1 MLDSISIKMEAMVE
15 LGIEPY
21 EYMVANSIYKL
32 GHKTEANKGWCTASK
47 QYLAE
52 CYGLS
57 RVSVSSIISRLVSKG
72 IVERRSNKSR
82 AVRATKIWEDTVV
95 LRKAYQGKPAKE
107 LDVECKDTLH
117 LGVNKADTQCKES
130 LHLGVNKA
138 DTECKESLHPIDNKI
153 YPQRIDRDMTLL
165 LIEDRVEKL
174 SEEMSANQLHLE
186 AICMNNRLDMK
197 HVMRMITPWAK
208 ENASTSFQNSNH
220 KKNSF
225 KKYVLNAKVT
235 NGSEPATITGSK
247 PMIKPGE
254 TRRYTA

>member
-82 AVRATKIWEDTVV
+82 AVRATKLWEDTVV
-95 LRKAYQGKPAKE
+95 LRKAYQGKPAKK

-117 LGVNKADTQCKES
+117 LGVNK
-130 LHLGVNKA
+130 V
-138 DTECKESLHPIDNKI
+138 DTECKGKL
-153 YPQRIDRDMTLL
+153 TL
-165 LIEDRVEKL
+165 RCKQ
-174 SEEMSANQLHLE
+174 S
-186 AICMNNRLDMK
+186 
-197 HVMRMITPWAK
+197 
-208 ENASTSFQNSNH
+208 
-220 KKNSF
+220 
-225 KKYVLNAKVT
+225 
-235 NGSEPATITGSK
+235 
-247 PMIKPGE
+247 
-254 TRRYTA
+254 